1 MSASTAPFSVELLR
15 QGLDTRFVG
24 KQIAYYPLVS
34 STQDAAKAAASLDAP
49 EGAVFIADAQTAGRG
64 RFGRSWHASPGDN
77 LLISILL
84 HPTHATH
91 SKLSIAASL
100 ATLDAIA
107 ATTGLQARLKWPND
121 VLINHKKVAGVLVE
135 GVFEGEALQAGIV
148 GIGLN
153 VNMRFADVPPL
164 PYPAT
169 SLQQELGQPVSR
181 EALARELLMALER
194 WYLNAQ
200 AGAAVQDAWRAQLL
214 GLGEQVTVHIG
225 EEAVEGVAEDVDADG
240 RLLLRLED
248 GTLFP
253 LLAGDVTLRATA
265 D

>member
-34 STQDAAKAAASLDAP
+34 STQDAAKAAASQDTP

-121 VLINHKKVAGVLVE
+121 VLIDYKKVAGVLVE
-135 GVFEGEALQAGIV
+135 GVFEGDALQAGIV

-153 VNMRFADVPPL
+153 VNMRFDDVPPL

-194 WYLNAQ
+194 WYLDAQ
-200 AGAAVQDAWRAQLL
+200 AGAAVMDAWRAQLL
-214 GLGEQVTVHIG
+214 GLGEPVTVHIG

>member
-34 STQDAAKAAASLDAP
+34 STQDAAKAAASQDAP

-64 RFGRSWHASPGDN
+64 RFGRSWYASPGDN

-84 HPTHATH
+84 HPTHAMH

-107 ATTGLQARLKWPND
+107 ATTGLLARLKWPND
-121 VLINHKKVAGVLVE
+121 VLIDYKKVAGVLVE

-148 GIGLN
+148 GVGLN
-153 VNMRFADVPPL
+153 VNMRFDDVPPL

-169 SLQQELGQPVSR
+169 SCSR
-181 EALARELLMALER
+181 S
-194 WYLNAQ
+194 
-200 AGAAVQDAWRAQLL
+200 
-214 GLGEQVTVHIG
+214 
-225 EEAVEGVAEDVDADG
+225 
-240 RLLLRLED
+240 
-248 GTLFP
+248 
-253 LLAGDVTLRATA
+253 
-265 D
+265 